1 MVCGETE
8 AAVANLRIT
17 VKTLQKEGNDGLT
30 GFQQQMKVIHHLYV
44 TLFCMAIPSPQI
56 IEEVSSHHPVTF
68 TDAEQEYNS
77 SKNRFPDKLP
87 SECYTIL
94 LLAQ

>member
-1 MVCGETE
+1 M
-8 AAVANLRIT
+8 AVANLRIT
-17 VKTLQKEGNDGLT
+17 VNNLKKKGDDGIT
-30 GFQQQMKVIHHLYV
+30 GFQQQMKVYLKHCFGSI
-44 TLFCMAIPSPQI
+44 AIFTSLMQI
-56 IEEVSSHHPVTF
+56 IEEVSSHHPITF

-94 LLAQ
+94 LPAQ

>member
-1 MVCGETE
+1 M
-8 AAVANLRIT
+8 AVANLRIT
-17 VKTLQKEGNDGLT
+17 VKNLQKEGDDGMT
-30 GFQQQMKVIHHLYV
+30 GFQQQMKVIHHLYD

-94 LLAQ
+94 LPAQ

>member
-1 MVCGETE
+1 MFVYKFEGKYSISL
-8 AAVANLRIT
+8 AAN
-17 VKTLQKEGNDGLT
+17 TLGDYSINISL
-30 GFQQQMKVIHHLYV
+30 
-44 TLFCMAIPSPQI
+44 QI

-94 LLAQ
+94 LPAL

>member
-1 MVCGETE
+1 
-8 AAVANLRIT
+8 
-17 VKTLQKEGNDGLT
+17 
-30 GFQQQMKVIHHLYV
+30 
-44 TLFCMAIPSPQI
+44 MAIPSPQI
-56 IEEVSSHHPVTF
+56 VEEVSSHHLITF

-94 LLAQ
+94 LPAQ

>member
-1 MVCGETE
+1 MCVYKYEGKYSISL
-8 AAVANLRIT
+8 VAN
-17 VKTLQKEGNDGLT
+17 TLGDYSINIL
-30 GFQQQMKVIHHLYV
+30 L
-44 TLFCMAIPSPQI
+44 QI

-94 LLAQ
+94 LPAQ